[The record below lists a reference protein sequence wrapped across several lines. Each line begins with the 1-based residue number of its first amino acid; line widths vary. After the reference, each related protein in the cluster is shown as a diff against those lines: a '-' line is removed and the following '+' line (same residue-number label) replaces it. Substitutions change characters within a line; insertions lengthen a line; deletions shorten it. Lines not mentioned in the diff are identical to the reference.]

1 MKKIKLGKD
10 ILMLAIFTLI
20 TALTW
25 GGFAVWSAATKTTIN
40 KITQEQMA
48 PLNPQIKREVFES
61 LKKNSSFSEEE
72 MNLPS
77 QTIVSTP
84 SAELESPLVATGAS
98 QTTAESAIL
107 EGTR

>member
-25 GGFAVWSAATKTTIN
+25 VGFAVWSAATQNTIN
-40 KITQEQMA
+40 KLTQEQMA

-61 LKKNSSFSEEE
+61 LKKTSFFSEEE
-72 MNLPS
+72 MNLPH
-77 QTIVSTP
+77 QTTVSTP
-84 SAELESPLVATGAS
+84 SAELKSPPVATGAS
-98 QTTAESAIL
+98 QTTTESAIL
-107 EGTR
+107 ETR

>member
-1 MKKIKLGKD
+1 MKKIRLGKD

-84 SAELESPLVATGAS
+84 SAELESLPVATGAS
-98 QTTAESAIL
+98 QTTTESATL
-107 EGTR
+107 ETR

>member
-10 ILMLAIFTLI
+10 ILTLVIFTLI

-25 GGFAVWSAATKTTIN
+25 VGFAVWSAATKTTIN

-72 MNLPS
+72 MNIP
-77 QTIVSTP
+77 TP
-84 SAELESPLVATGAS
+84 VATGAS
-98 QTTAESAIL
+98 QTTTESAIL
-107 EGTR
+107 ETR

>member
-10 ILMLAIFTLI
+10 ILTLVIFTLI

-25 GGFAVWSAATKTTIN
+25 VGFAVWSAATKTTIN

-61 LKKNSSFSEEE
+61 LRKNFSFSEEE
-72 MNLPS
+72 MNFPH
-77 QTIVSTP
+77 QTTVSTS
-84 SAELESPLVATGAS
+84 SAELEPPPVATGAS
-98 QTTAESAIL
+98 QTPTESAIL
-107 EGTR
+107 E

>member
-10 ILMLAIFTLI
+10 ILTLAIFTLI
-20 TALTW
+20 TSLTW
-25 GGFAVWSAATKTTIN
+25 VGFAVWSTATKTTIN

-61 LKKNSSFSEEE
+61 LKKNFSFSEEE

-84 SAELESPLVATGAS
+84 SAELESTPMAIGTS
-98 QTTAESAIL
+98 QTTTESAIL
-107 EGTR
+107 E

>member
-10 ILMLAIFTLI
+10 ILTLAIFTLI

-25 GGFAVWSAATKTTIN
+25 VGFAVWSAATKTTIN

-72 MNLPS
+72 MN
-77 QTIVSTP
+77 VK
-84 SAELESPLVATGAS
+84 LESPPMATGAS
-98 QTTAESAIL
+98 QTTTESAIL
-107 EGTR
+107 E